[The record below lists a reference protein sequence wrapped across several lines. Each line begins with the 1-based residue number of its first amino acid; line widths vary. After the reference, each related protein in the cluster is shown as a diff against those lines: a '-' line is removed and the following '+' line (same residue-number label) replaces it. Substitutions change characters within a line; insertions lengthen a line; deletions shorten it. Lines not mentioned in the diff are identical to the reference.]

1 ATPSLL
7 GFFAL
12 NYAKRKNI
20 PVISIYHTHFISY
33 ISYYFRKLSMLIKP
47 TEHWTRQT
55 MIRFYNH
62 CQKIYVPTANM
73 IDELKAIGIHA
84 ERLTLWQR
92 GVDTKLFNPEKR
104 NKEYLQSITHNNK
117 PTILFASRL
126 VWEKNIQTLI
136 HIYQHLAEE
145 NKDYNFIIAGDG
157 PAKIVAESQM
167 PNAIFLGKLAHGELA
182 KLYASSDV
190 FVFPSTSETYGNVV
204 IEAMATGLPCVIA
217 NGGGSANLIQHYQ
230 TGFKC
235 EPNNAQEYVYFIH
248 KIISN
253 NT

>member
-1 ATPSLL
+1 
-7 GFFAL
+7 
-12 NYAKRKNI
+12 
-20 PVISIYHTHFISY
+20 
-33 ISYYFRKLSMLIKP
+33 
-47 TEHWTRQT
+47 
-55 MIRFYNH
+55 
-62 CQKIYVPTANM
+62 
-73 IDELKAIGIHA
+73 
-84 ERLTLWQR
+84 
-92 GVDTKLFNPEKR
+92 
-104 NKEYLQSITHNNK
+104 
-117 PTILFASRL
+117 ILFASRL

-145 NKDYNFIIAGDG
+145 NKDYNLIIAGDG
-157 PAKIVAESQM
+157 PAKIVAENQM

-182 KLYASSDV
+182 KIYASTDV

-204 IEAMATGLPCVIA
+204 IEAMAAGLPCVIA

-253 NT
+253 NTLREKIQQAALRYVNSLNWANLTDQYFKEVQELSPSKQPAFSWATQ